1 MKYIN
6 AIAKRE
12 PVRDAESIAVQ
23 DGDGWYG
30 DTYYPSTSDLTEKQ
44 KLTNIF
50 AVLHKHWLM
59 ILGITLTGT
68 CAIIFYEAQKPDYYT
83 ADARIQVNNEFN
95 PAAGGN
101 GTGSIVLNSGADPA
115 YFTTQLQVL
124 EGAGLLR
131 RVVKVMDLEHN
142 PTFFRPAKGEEAT
155 VWQNVLR
162 MFNLYQSPNGR
173 GLALPDNPGNK
184 LNLKVDSTA
193 DLDSQAEALAPYV
206 AYLRNNLE
214 ISPVRD
220 NRTANRETRLIKVE
234 FRHYDPEVAAK
245 VANTI
250 ADTYVLQNL
259 EHKVETNATASDFLQ
274 KRVAELQSKIRE
286 GEERLIN
293 YAKNNQ
299 IVSLDASQNTVVQR
313 LADLNNKLSQAEN
326 DRITAEAAYRAA
338 MQNPMRSATA
348 ENNDPRTAGL
358 QTQLTTLRQQ
368 LEQLKVEYTDEW
380 PEVKKVR
387 QQIAAIENELQ
398 SNRKRSNDTQ
408 IATLEQAFREAAS
421 RENELRKN
429 FEDQRNLVL
438 DQNEAAIN
446 YRIIQQEIDTNK
458 GLLDNLLQKS
468 RETEVVLNGTPN
480 NVLVLDR
487 ALAPRSPEGP
497 RRTKNVLIGMIASL
511 FAGVGLA
518 FILSWLDDT
527 VRSTDNTE
535 AQLGSPVIGIIPGN
549 GGIVRRLLPG
559 RRTLLKKP
567 GKQTYDLD
575 YFQKPHVTE
584 AFHQLRTSLLLST
597 PGGAPRTILVTS
609 GQPSEG
615 KTLTSLNVAKSLAQ
629 LGGKVLLVDADLRC
643 PRLHSIKNLRNA
655 YGLSNLLTSNEVE
668 QETIKKAIEVEVE
681 TNLDMLPAGP
691 RVPNAANLFSSVEMR
706 NLMSELSA
714 TYSYIVI
721 DSPPVLFFADS
732 VILATIVDAVIL
744 IARADHSSRDTLLHA
759 KKKMQEVR
767 ANLIGVV
774 LNDVPIT
781 SYQYYNSSY
790 YNEVENGIEE
800 TNGYLPLG

>member
-6 AIAKRE
+6 SIVKRE
-12 PVRDAESIAVQ
+12 PVRDTEAITVQ
-23 DGDGWYG
+23 DTDGWYG
-30 DTYYPSTSDLTEKQ
+30 DAYYPTTSELTEKQ
-44 KLTNIF
+44 KLANIL
-50 AVLHKHWLM
+50 AMLQKHWLM
-59 ILGITLTGT
+59 ILGITLIGT
-68 CAIIFYEAQKPDYYT
+68 FAVIVYEAQKPDYYS
-83 ADARIQVNNEFN
+83 AEARIQVNNEFN

-101 GTGSIVLNSGADPA
+101 ASGSIVLNSGGDPA

-162 MFNLYQSPNGR
+162 MFNLYQPPNGR
-173 GLALPDNPGNK
+173 GSVLPDSTDNK
-184 LNLKVDSTA
+184 LNLKTDSTA

-206 AYLRNNLE
+206 SYLKGNLE

-220 NRTANRETRLIKVE
+220 NRTANKETRLIKVE
-234 FRHYDPEVAAK
+234 FRHYDPDVAAK

-259 EHKVETNATASDFLQ
+259 EHKVETNASASDFLQ

-299 IVSLDASQNTVVQR
+299 IVSLDATQNTVVQR
-313 LADLNNKLSQAEN
+313 LADLNGKLSQAEN

-348 ENNDPRTAGL
+348 ESNDARTEGL
-358 QTQLTTLRQQ
+358 QTQLTALRQQ

-387 QQIAAIENELQ
+387 QQIATIENELQ
-398 SNRKRSNDTQ
+398 SNQKRSSDTQ
-408 IATLEQAFREAAS
+408 IATLEQTYRAAAS
-421 RENELRKN
+421 REDELRRN
-429 FEDQRNLVL
+429 FETQRNLVL
-438 DQNEAAIN
+438 EQNEAAIN

-468 RETEVVLNGTPN
+468 RETEVILNGTPN

-487 ALAPRSPEGP
+487 AIAPRSPEGP
-497 RRTKNVLIGMIASL
+497 QRTKNVIIGLIASL

-518 FILSWLDDT
+518 LVLSWLDDT
-527 VRSTDNTE
+527 VRPTDNTE
-535 AQLGSPVIGIIPGN
+535 AQLGAPVIGIIPGN
-549 GGIVRRLLPG
+549 NGIVRRMLPG
-559 RRTLLKKP
+559 RRKLLKKP

-575 YFQKPHVTE
+575 YFQKPHVAE

-615 KTLTSLNVAKSLAQ
+615 KTLTSLNVANSLAQ
-629 LGGKVLLVDADLRC
+629 LGGKVLLIDADLRC
-643 PRLHSIKNLRNA
+643 PRIHAIKNLRNTS
-655 YGLSNLLTSNEVE
+655 GLSNLLTSDEMV
-668 QETIKKAIEVEVE
+668 QETIRKSIESEVE
-681 TNLDMLPAGP
+681 TNLDILPAGP

-706 NLMSELSA
+706 NLLSEFSGM
-714 TYSYIVI
+714 YSYIVI

-732 VILATIVDAVIL
+732 VVLATIVDAVIL
-744 IARADHSSRDTLLHA
+744 IARADHSSRDTLMHA

-774 LNDVPIT
+774 LNDVPIS
-781 SYQYYNSSY
+781 SYQYYSSSY
-790 YNEVENGIEE
+790 YNEVEEGIED
-800 TNGYLPLG
+800 TNGYIPLN

>member
-1 MKYIN
+1 MNNKN
-6 AIAKRE
+6 AITKRE
-12 PVRDAESIAVQ
+12 PVRDAESILVQ
-23 DGDGWYG
+23 DVDGWYG
-30 DTYYPSTSDLTEKQ
+30 DSYYSPTSELSEKQ
-44 KLTNIF
+44 KLANIL
-50 AVLHKHWLM
+50 AMLQKHWLL
-59 ILGITLTGT
+59 ILGITLVGT
-68 CAIIFYEAQKPDYYT
+68 FAVIVYEAQKADYYT
-83 ADARIQVNNEFN
+83 AEARIQVNNEFN

-101 GTGSIVLNSGADPA
+101 GSGSIVLNSGGDPA

-142 PTFFRPAKGEEAT
+142 PTFFRPAKGEETT

-162 MFNLYQSPNGR
+162 MFNLYQRPEGRTSSLPENPN
-173 GLALPDNPGNK
+173 NK
-184 LNLKVDSTA
+184 LNLKTDSTA

-206 AYLRNNLE
+206 GFLKINLE
-214 ISPVRD
+214 VTPVRD
-220 NRTANRETRLIKVE
+220 NRTANKETRLINLQ
-234 FRHYDPEVAAK
+234 FRHYDPEIAAK

-259 EHKVETNATASDFLQ
+259 EHKVETNASASDFLQ

-299 IVSLDASQNTVVQR
+299 IVSLDANQNTVVQR
-313 LADLNNKLSQAEN
+313 LSDLNNKLGQAEN

-358 QTQLTTLRQQ
+358 QTQLTSLRQQ

-387 QQIAAIENELQ
+387 QQIASIETELQ
-398 SNRKRSNDTQ
+398 TNRKRSNDSQ
-408 IATLEQAFREAAS
+408 IATLEQAYREAAS
-421 RENELRKN
+421 RENELRRN
-429 FEDQRNLVL
+429 FETQRNLVL
-438 DQNEAAIN
+438 EQNEAAIN

-458 GLLDNLLQKS
+458 GLLDNLMQKS
-468 RETEVVLNGTPN
+468 RETEVILNGTPN

-487 ALAPRSPEGP
+487 ALAPRNPAGP
-497 RRTKNVLIGMIASL
+497 TRTKNVLLGLVASL

-518 FILSWLDDT
+518 FVLSWLDDT
-527 VRSTDNTE
+527 VRATDSTE
-535 AQLGSPVIGIIPGN
+535 AQLGAPVIGIIPGN
-549 GGIVRRLLPG
+549 GGIVRRLLPT
-559 RRTLLKKP
+559 RRKLLKKP
-567 GKQTYDLD
+567 GKQTYDLE
-575 YFQKPHVTE
+575 YFQKPHVAE

-629 LGGKVLLVDADLRC
+629 LGGRVLLVDADLRC
-643 PRLHSIKNLRNA
+643 PRLHTIKNLSSSL
-655 YGLSNLLTSNEVE
+655 GLSNLLTSNDVGPEA
-668 QETIKKAIEVEVE
+668 IKNAIEVDVE
-681 TNLDMLPAGP
+681 ANLDMLPAGP

-706 NLMSELSA
+706 NLLNELNA
-714 TYSYIVI
+714 VYSHIVI

-744 IARADHSSRDTLLHA
+744 IARADHSSRDTLLSA
-759 KKKMQEVR
+759 KKKIQEVR

-774 LNDVPIT
+774 LNDVPIN
-781 SYQYYNSSY
+781 SFQYYNSSY
-790 YNEVENGIEE
+790 YNEVDEDIED
-800 TNGYLPLG
+800 TNGYVSLS